1 MQVKVIFF
9 DINETLLDL
18 SSITTSVANALGGR
32 PDLVPLWFSNL
43 LHHSVVETL
52 TGQFHTFGEIGVAA
66 LKMVA
71 ENRNIPMTND
81 LAEQTILTPITQLP
95 PHKDVVDGL
104 KGLKEKGYTLVAL
117 SNSSSA
123 GLTAQL
129 EYAKLTLLFDQQL
142 SVETVQAYKPSA
154 KVYNWAIEQLQT
166 SPRDSLMV
174 AAHHWDLAGAK
185 SVGMGTA
192 FINRPS
198 KTLYPLGH
206 QPDLICED
214 VIALSAALPT
224 LESLNV

>member
-18 SSITTSVANALGGR
+18 SSITTSIANALGGR

-52 TGQFHTFGEIGVAA
+52 TGQFHSFGEIGVAA

-71 ENRNIPMTND
+71 ENRNIPMTD
-81 LAEQTILTPITQLP
+81 ELAKQTILTPITQLP
-95 PHKDVVDGL
+95 PHPDVVEGL
-104 KGLKEKGYTLVAL
+104 NTLKQKGYTLVAL
-117 SNSSSA
+117 SNSSCQ
-123 GLTAQL
+123 GLKAQL
-129 EYAKLTLLFDQQL
+129 AFAKLDVVFHQQL

-154 KVYNWAIEQLQT
+154 KVYNWAMDQLQT
-166 SPRDSLMV
+166 SANESLMV

-185 SVGMGTA
+185 AVGMNTA
-192 FINRPS
+192 FINRPG

-206 QPDLICED
+206 QPDLRCDNI
-214 VIALSAALPT
+214 ITLANTLPI
-224 LESLNV
+224 LETTHA